1 MRRPRRNVKLL
12 TDIKL
17 LYMESMHHSFKNPIF
32 IFLSLFQPLM
42 FMLLYMPLLSG
53 LGNAP
58 GFSGGTV
65 NTFIPGLLVMQAI
78 FEGGFVGFA
87 LIDDIRS
94 GVINRLLVTPVERS
108 AILLGKVLR
117 DTTIILMQCLLITC
131 VSIPFGLNLNPAGF
145 LLSMLLYAL
154 MGIIMS
160 SLSYGFALIYKS
172 EDSLAPTMNTITL
185 PVSLLAGIFLP
196 LALAPLWLQY
206 LGKINPFAYGVNAT
220 RELFAGNF
228 LSTDILAGFVILGVM
243 ALTVFYWSLHLLKK
257 MTK

>member
-1 MRRPRRNVKLL
+1 MVKALH
-12 TDIKL
+12 DIRL
-17 LYMESMHHSFKNPIF
+17 LYMDSMRHSFKSPIF

-42 FMLLYMPLLSG
+42 FMLLYMPLLGG
-53 LGNAP
+53 LGNSP

-94 GVINRLLVTPVERS
+94 GVINRYLVTPVSRS
-108 AILLGKVLR
+108 AILLGKSLR
-117 DTTIILMQCLLITC
+117 DTTIILMQCLLITF
-131 VSIPFGLNLNPAGF
+131 VALPFGLTLNPAGF
-145 LLSMLLYAL
+145 LLSLVLYAL

-160 SLSYGFALIYKS
+160 SLSYGFALIYKA

-185 PVSLLAGIFLP
+185 PLSLLAGIFLP
-196 LALAPLWLQY
+196 LALAPVWLQT
-206 LGKINPFAYGVNAT
+206 LGKVNPFAYGVDAT

-228 LSTDILAGFVILGVM
+228 LSFDILAGFVLLG
-243 ALTVFYWSLHLLKK
+243 ALSVAVFLWALRLLNK

>member
-1 MRRPRRNVKLL
+1 MVKVF

-17 LYMESMHHSFKNPIF
+17 LYMDSMRRSFKNPIF

-42 FMLLYMPLLSG
+42 FMVLYMPLLSG
-53 LGNAP
+53 LGSVP
-58 GFSGGTV
+58 GFTGGTV

-108 AILLGKVLR
+108 AILLGRVLR
-117 DTTIILMQCLLITC
+117 DTTVILMQCLLITL
-131 VSIPFGLNLNPAGF
+131 VALPFGLNLNAVGF
-145 LLSMLLYAL
+145 LLSLVLYAL

-206 LGKINPFAYGVNAT
+206 LGKINPFSYGVNAT

-228 LSTDILAGFVILGVM
+228 YSADIFAGFVVLGVL
-243 ALTVFYWSLHLLKK
+243 AVAVFYWSLRLLKK

>member
-1 MRRPRRNVKLL
+1 MKLL
-12 TDIKL
+12 RDITL
-17 LYMESMHHSFKNPIF
+17 LYADSMRHSFKNPVF

-42 FMLLYMPLLSG
+42 FMLLYMPLLGG
-53 LGNAP
+53 LGSVP
-58 GFSGGTV
+58 GFSSGTV
-65 NTFIPGLLVMQAI
+65 NVFIPGLLVMQAI
-78 FEGGFVGFA
+78 FEGGFVGFS

-94 GVINRLLVTPVERS
+94 GVINRLLVTPVSRS
-108 AILLGKVLR
+108 AILMGKTLR
-117 DTTIILMQCLLITC
+117 DTTIILMQCLLITL
-131 VSIPFGLNLNPAGF
+131 VALPFGLNLNPAGF
-145 LLSMLLYAL
+145 LISLLLYAL

-206 LGKINPFAYGVNAT
+206 LGKINPFSYGVDAT

-228 LSTDILAGFVILGVM
+228 LSLDILVGLVFLSVLSVV
-243 ALTVFYWSLHLLKK
+243 VFYWALWLLNK